1 MNASDPAIT
10 AKYDRRD
17 EHAKHTAAET
27 ITVPYVFKRWR
38 LTNPL

>member
-1 MNASDPAIT
+1 MNASDPAFR
-10 AKYDRRD
+10 AKSDRGDAR
-17 EHAKHTAAET
+17 AKNAAAET